1 MKQSPIVQFTYYFIL
16 RQETRNNIIGQTN
29 NPYDTRRTV
38 GGSSGGEAALISS
51 CGSAFG
57 IGSKLIFFNT

>member
-1 MKQSPIVQFTYYFIL
+1 MYFL

-38 GGSSGGEAALISS
+38 GGSSGGEGAFISS
-51 CGSAFG
+51 CSTAFG
-57 IGSKLIFFNT
+57 LGAKFLYFNR